1 MRDYTNLNKRINY
14 KGNQRVGE
22 KGRVFRSTGS
32 EMDRDFKYP
41 KYIHNEITLHRF
53 GSELKDRY
61 SSSWTK
67 KNQRKDEINKNNK
80 GE

>member
-14 KGNQRVGE
+14 KGNRRVGE
-22 KGRVFRSTGS
+22 KGRVLENSGS
-32 EMDRDFKYP
+32 GMDRAFKNP
-41 KYIHNEITLHRF
+41 KNAHDEITLHRF
-53 GSELKDRY
+53 GNKLNDRY

-67 KNQRKDEINKNNK
+67 KNQRKDEIKKTNK